1 MGGFSFCV
9 SSDPSLFPL
18 SFSLSMVLLT
28 LEVLSR
34 IPVSKGDDPKIVHLV
49 LSLGWKVDA
58 VHEYRSGIVQVF
70 HH

>member
-1 MGGFSFCV
+1 MDGFSFCV
-9 SSDPSLFPL
+9 SSDPSLSPL
-18 SFSLSMVLLT
+18 SFSLSMVLLN
-28 LEVLSR
+28 LEVLSHT
-34 IPVSKGDDPKIVHLV
+34 SKGNDPKTVHLV